1 MKEIIRKILNKY
13 YQLKKVKRDKII
25 DKTLKNTEIDNYTIV
40 FESEGD
46 YSDNCRTLY
55 EYMISQKLNKKYKLI
70 WIVDDPSK
78 YKKEYNVYFISRKY
92 KTKKELTD
100 FYQTVGSAKFLF
112 FTHPYWYHK
121 KNDKQ
126 IVINLWHGI
135 PLKAGGRDLHDTF
148 DYITIPSD
156 FSKQLFQKFIGSLES
171 QYVIAG
177 SPRNDLLFS
186 KNDSLEKITSTDNIS
201 KVILC
206 MTTFK
211 QSENMKDSTI
221 VCPFVLPCLNNEQEL
236 IDLNEELQ
244 KLKVKIIIKIHH
256 LQKTDVL
263 SKINMSNIIY
273 LEDYDLNLKNIQL
286 YELVGQTDAL
296 ITDYSSIMFDY
307 MLIDKPIAY
316 FINDLED
323 YKKNRGFLVDN
334 INDYMI
340 GEKMLTK
347 KDLLKFISD
356 VVNNK
361 DDYKE
366 QRHKFAQKMFKYKNN
381 NCQRILDIFNIK

>member
-13 YQLKKVKRDKII
+13 YQLKKVKRNKII

-40 FESEGD
+40 FESEGY

-78 YKKEYNVYFISRKY
+78 YKKEYNVYFIFRKY

-171 QYVIAG
+171 LYVIAG
-177 SPRNDLLFS
+177 FPRNDLLFP

-221 VCPFVLPCLNNEQEL
+221 VFPFVLPCLNNEQEL

-316 FINDLED
+316 FINDLEN
-323 YKKNRGFLVDN
+323 YKKIEAFW
-334 INDYMI
+334 
-340 GEKMLTK
+340 
-347 KDLLKFISD
+347 
-356 VVNNK
+356 
-361 DDYKE
+361 
-366 QRHKFAQKMFKYKNN
+366 
-381 NCQRILDIFNIK
+381 